1 MAPRHLHRRHQ
12 PSIRCSSQ
20 RLSPRLLLLA
30 LHHTLS
36 PSRQQRCPLAAVAFP
51 SATAFA
57 FGLQHR
63 MFVSNPPGAPL
74 DGPADLSRA
83 KRGLERWMDPKQT
96 WKGRL
101 APIRRNKGV
110 GWSQLQTRGL
120 RQCSCPAQKNL
131 TQCFW
136 TTTSTATR
144 RRPAEALG
152 GKRFPGTHLTR
163 KDESNPGRDWHP
175 YPRRR
180 QCQAYRPVGRRM
192 TRIVAG
198 RACTG
203 GRTGM
208 MADPPL
214 CRRVLRPC
222 CCFLYPPVVYRRS
235 SDGGKDRRT
244 PASHGRR
251 GCEERRRIG
260 CRVDGDYWCHCFPCP
275 CPHFPCHKVRLEDP

>member
-180 QCQAYRPVGRRM
+180 QCQAYRPV
-192 TRIVAG
+192 
-198 RACTG
+198 
-203 GRTGM
+203 
-208 MADPPL
+208 

-222 CCFLYPPVVYRRS
+222 CCFLYSCRARVYR
-235 SDGGKDRRT
+235 GKDRNDGGSSSLSSCPSSVLLLSLSSRCLPPLLRWRKRPT
-244 PASHGRR
+244 DPGLTWTARLRR
-251 GCEERRRIG
+251 KEANWMSSRWGLL
-260 CRVDGDYWCHCFPCP
+260 VSLLPMPLPPFPLP
-275 CPHFPCHKVRLEDP
+275 